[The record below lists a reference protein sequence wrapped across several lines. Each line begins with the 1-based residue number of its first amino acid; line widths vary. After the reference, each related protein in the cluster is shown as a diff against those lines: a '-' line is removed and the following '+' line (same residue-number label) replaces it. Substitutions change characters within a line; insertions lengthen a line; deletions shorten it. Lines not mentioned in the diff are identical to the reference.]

1 MVKLDLDD
9 LPPRL
14 AAALEALSASDE
26 LMLLRAGV
34 VVARLRVG
42 ESAASPAP
50 ESVPPEGMKEIM
62 EHFEAMI
69 EDQF

>member
-1 MVKLDLDD
+1 MKLDLDD
-9 LPPRL
+9 LPPRV
-14 AAALEALSASDE
+14 AAALEALGAGDE
-26 LMLLRAGV
+26 LILVRAGA
-34 VVARLRVG
+34 VVARLRRG